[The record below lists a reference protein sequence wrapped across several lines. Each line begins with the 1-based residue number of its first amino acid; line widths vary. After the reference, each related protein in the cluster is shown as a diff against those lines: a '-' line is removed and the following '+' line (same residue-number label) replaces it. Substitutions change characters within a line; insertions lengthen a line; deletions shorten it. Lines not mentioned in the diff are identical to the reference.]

1 VTGVGRPIDSEGSVP
16 LGAIFPNDFLYEF
29 VTLFVILDP
38 IATLPIFIAVT
49 GGLDRRQ
56 SLLVAFYALGA
67 SFLVLLFFIV
77 VGQHLLEALKI
88 PMASFQ
94 LAGSIV
100 LLLFGLKMV
109 LGKVTEEAADVR
121 EGASLLE
128 RAIYPLAVPGVAGA
142 GAMLSVVMLTDNNT
156 RSIAEQAVTT
166 AILIL
171 CLLILFVLFALAAAI
186 FRLLGR
192 PGVEI
197 VSRVFGLVL
206 ASIAVTNLVIAI
218 KLSFGI
224 ALH

>member
-1 VTGVGRPIDSEGSVP
+1 M
-16 LGAIFPNDFLYEF
+16 GAIFPNDFLYEF

-56 SLLVAFYALGA
+56 SLLVAFYALGV

-77 VGQHLLEALKI
+77 GGQHLLTALKI

-109 LGKVTEEAADVR
+109 LGKVVEEAADLR
-121 EGASLLE
+121 DGASLLE

-142 GAMLSVVMLTDNNT
+142 GAMLSVVMLTDNNV
-156 RSIAEQAVTT
+156 RSVAEQAVTT
-166 AILIL
+166 GILIL
-171 CLLILFVLFALAAAI
+171 CLLILFVLFALAGAI
-186 FRLLGR
+186 FRVLGR

-197 VSRVFGLVL
+197 VSRVFGLIL
-206 ASIAVTNLVIAI
+206 ASIAVTNLVVAI